1 MERIPRPTGRRLL
14 TLLVLLLVVLLV
26 PLAATAQA
34 TARERLEASAGWGV
48 DRATGAI
55 AVDASLL
62 VLYDPVGK
70 TLVVNPNFWNDALA
84 ETGATVQRDG
94 SWRMPDGNVVRPLV
108 GREAIVIGDEPADLI
123 AASGLP
129 TVPYDKVTITDSVG
143 LVTTDPS
150 RALVSGTSVSLPRA
164 LRPASFAKKIKHSKT
179 CAGCSTWCNNGCH
192 GNANVYPING
202 KTGFCEFKLFHRC
215 YQYYTPACRED
226 TYECEGCQGAVV
238 ETYDYYL
245 WQCTGGC

>member
-14 TLLVLLLVVLLV
+14 SLLVPLLVVLLV
-26 PLAATAQA
+26 PRAATAQA
-34 TARERLEASAGWGV
+34 TARQRLAASAGCGV

-62 VLYDPVGK
+62 VLYDPVGE

-84 ETGATVQRDG
+84 ETGATGQRDG

-129 TVPYDKVTITDSVG
+129 
-143 LVTTDPS
+143 
-150 RALVSGTSVSLPRA
+150 
-164 LRPASFAKKIKHSKT
+164 
-179 CAGCSTWCNNGCH
+179 
-192 GNANVYPING
+192 
-202 KTGFCEFKLFHRC
+202 
-215 YQYYTPACRED
+215 
-226 TYECEGCQGAVV
+226 
-238 ETYDYYL
+238 
-245 WQCTGGC
+245 